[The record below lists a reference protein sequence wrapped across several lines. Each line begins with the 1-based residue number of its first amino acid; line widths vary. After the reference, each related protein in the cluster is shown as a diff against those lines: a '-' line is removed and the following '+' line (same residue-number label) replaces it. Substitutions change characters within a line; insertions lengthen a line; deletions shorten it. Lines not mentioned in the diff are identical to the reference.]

1 MQLSQKPECID
12 LMLHDDLKDDYSFR
26 TNIQDIASLLS
37 GILNIMQ
44 QANLTD
50 KELAELE
57 QLYYDG
63 ALKTVFKD
71 GEMCYV
77 ETFKK
82 IRNRLNGGN

>member
-44 QANLTD
+44 QPVNLG
-50 KELAELE
+50 LL
-57 QLYYDG
+57 
-63 ALKTVFKD
+63 LKVEIVF
-71 GEMCYV
+71 
-77 ETFKK
+77 
-82 IRNRLNGGN
+82 

>member
-1 MQLSQKPECID
+1 MGQTRERIIKLSQRPECID
-12 LMLHDDLKDDYSFR
+12 LMLHDDLKDDYPFR

-57 QLYYDG
+57 QLYNERY
-63 ALKTVFKD
+63 
-71 GEMCYV
+71 
-77 ETFKK
+77 ETNKSGLGTSNC
-82 IRNRLNGGN
+82 ITW

>member
-50 KELAELE
+50 KELTELE
-57 QLYYDG
+57 
-63 ALKTVFKD
+63 
-71 GEMCYV
+71 
-77 ETFKK
+77 
-82 IRNRLNGGN
+82 

>member
-1 MQLSQKPECID
+1 MNRVKEQIMQLSQKPECID

-50 KELAELE
+50 KELAKLE
-57 QLYYDG
+57 QLYNERY
-63 ALKTVFKD
+63 
-71 GEMCYV
+71 
-77 ETFKK
+77 ETNKSGWGTSNC
-82 IRNRLNGGN
+82 ITW

>member
-1 MQLSQKPECID
+1 MIKEQIMQLLQKPECID
-12 LMLHDDLKDDYSFR
+12 LMLHDDLKDDYPFR

-57 QLYYDG
+57 QLYNERY
-63 ALKTVFKD
+63 
-71 GEMCYV
+71 
-77 ETFKK
+77 ETDKSEL
-82 IRNRLNGGN
+82 ITNNYITW

>member
-1 MQLSQKPECID
+1 MQLLQKPECID
-12 LMLHDDLKDDYSFR
+12 LMLHDDLKDDYPFM

-57 QLYYDG
+57 QLYNERY
-63 ALKTVFKD
+63 
-71 GEMCYV
+71 
-77 ETFKK
+77 ETNKSGLETSNC
-82 IRNRLNGGN
+82 ITW